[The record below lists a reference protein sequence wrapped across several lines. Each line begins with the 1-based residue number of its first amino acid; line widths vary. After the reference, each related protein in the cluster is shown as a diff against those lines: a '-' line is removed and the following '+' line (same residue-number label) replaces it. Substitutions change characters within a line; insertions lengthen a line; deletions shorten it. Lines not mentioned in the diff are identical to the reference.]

1 MKMEIVIVLLIVILA
16 LVWIASICF
25 IYSNTDSDPYAC
37 VEAGGRFVILE
48 ERTTRN
54 TVYAEMYD
62 ANTKVMYVY
71 VKLSESGSISVLYD
85 ADGTPL
91 LYEGN

>member
-1 MKMEIVIVLLIVILA
+1 MRYWIIVMIALVLLLVGSIVYT
-16 LVWIASICF
+16 SM
-25 IYSNTDSDPYAC
+25 NTDSDPYAC

-48 ERTTRN
+48 ERTTGN
-54 TVYAEMYD
+54 TIYVEMYD

-71 VKLSESGSISVLYD
+71 VKLSESGSISVLYA